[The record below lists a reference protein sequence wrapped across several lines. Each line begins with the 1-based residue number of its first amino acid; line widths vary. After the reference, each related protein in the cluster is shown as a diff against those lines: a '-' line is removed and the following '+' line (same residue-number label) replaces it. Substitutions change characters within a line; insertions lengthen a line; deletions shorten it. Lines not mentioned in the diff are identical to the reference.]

1 MEGARVAGGVV
12 QRAEAALAAG
22 CEMVL
27 VCNAPQAVA
36 EVLDGLTAGP
46 LDRVRAERMRG
57 RGASK
62 PLGSDKRY
70 ASAVAAIQ
78 GVSVLNSKVTHDHDH
93 GAHHRRYVGRAFA
106 LGIGL
111 NLAFVLVETV
121 YGVLAHSM
129 ALLADAGH
137 NLSDVLALTL
147 AWGASTLA
155 RRGPSER
162 FTYGLRSSSIL
173 VALLNAALLLVVTG
187 GIAWEAVNRLAAPKP
202 VAGETVIWVALVGI
216 LINGASAMLF
226 ARDRRHD
233 INMRGAFLHLAADA
247 AVSFGVVVAGIG
259 ILFTGWLWLDPLA
272 GLAIAVA
279 IVWSTWGLLRDSV
292 ALALNAVPEHIDPRV
307 VRTYLSR
314 LAGVAE
320 VHDLHHCAMSTT
332 ATALTMHLVIPG
344 GHPGDGFMADVC
356 KELRARYHVHHAT
369 IQIETGAHPCELAPD
384 HVV

>member
-1 MEGARVAGGVV
+1 
-12 QRAEAALAAG
+12 
-22 CEMVL
+22 
-27 VCNAPQAVA
+27 
-36 EVLDGLTAGP
+36 
-46 LDRVRAERMRG
+46 
-57 RGASK
+57 
-62 PLGSDKRY
+62 
-70 ASAVAAIQ
+70 
-78 GVSVLNSKVTHDHDH
+78 VTHDHH
-93 GAHHRRYVGRAFA
+93 HERGATDPRHAGRAFA

-111 NLAFVLVETV
+111 NLAFVLVEAV

-187 GIAWEAVNRLAAPKP
+187 GIAWEAINRLAAPAP
-202 VAGETVIWVALVGI
+202 VAGETVIWVALLGI

-233 INMRGAFLHLAADA
+233 INMRGAFLHLAADT
-247 AVSFGVVVAGIG
+247 AVSLGVVVAGIG
-259 ILFTGWLWLDPLA
+259 ILFTGWLWLDPLT
-272 GLAIAVA
+272 GLVIAVA

-320 VHDLHHCAMSTT
+320 VHDLHIWAMSTT
-332 ATALTMHLVIPG
+332 ETALTVHLVIPG
-344 GHPGDGFMADVC
+344 GHPGDAFMAEAC

>member
-1 MEGARVAGGVV
+1 M
-12 QRAEAALAAG
+12 
-22 CEMVL
+22 
-27 VCNAPQAVA
+27 
-36 EVLDGLTAGP
+36 
-46 LDRVRAERMRG
+46 
-57 RGASK
+57 
-62 PLGSDKRY
+62 
-70 ASAVAAIQ
+70 
-78 GVSVLNSKVTHDHDH
+78 
-93 GAHHRRYVGRAFA
+93 
-106 LGIGL
+106 GIAL

-155 RRGPSER
+155 SRGPSER

-272 GLAIAVA
+272 GLAIAAA

-307 VRTYLSR
+307 VRTYLSL

-320 VHDLHHCAMSTT
+320 VHDLHIWAMSTT
-332 ATALTMHLVIPG
+332 EVAMTVHLVRPG
-344 GHPGDGFMADVC
+344 ATLDDGLLA
-356 KELRARYHVHHAT
+356 RARHDLQERFGVCHVT
-369 IQIETGAHPCELAPD
+369 LQVETGDPAHPCSLAPAE
-384 HVV
+384 VV

>member
-1 MEGARVAGGVV
+1 
-12 QRAEAALAAG
+12 
-22 CEMVL
+22 
-27 VCNAPQAVA
+27 
-36 EVLDGLTAGP
+36 
-46 LDRVRAERMRG
+46 
-57 RGASK
+57 
-62 PLGSDKRY
+62 
-70 ASAVAAIQ
+70 
-78 GVSVLNSKVTHDHDH
+78 VTHDHDH
-93 GAHHRRYVGRAFA
+93 GAHAPRNAGRAFA

-111 NLAFVLVETV
+111 NLAFVLVEAV

-187 GIAWEAVNRLAAPKP
+187 GIAWEAINRLAAPSP
-202 VAGETVIWVALVGI
+202 VAGGTVIWVALVGI

-226 ARDRRHD
+226 ARDRRRD
-233 INMRGAFLHLAADA
+233 VNMRGAFLHLAADA
-247 AVSFGVVVAGIG
+247 
-259 ILFTGWLWLDPLA
+259 TGWLWLDPLT
-272 GLAIAVA
+272 GLVIAVA

-292 ALALNAVPEHIDPRV
+292 ALALNAVPEHINPRV
-307 VRTYLSR
+307 VRTYLSL
-314 LAGVAE
+314 LAGVTE
-320 VHDLHHCAMSTT
+320 VHDLHIWAMSTT
-332 ATALTMHLVIPG
+332 ETALTVHLVIPG
-344 GHPGDGFMADVC
+344 GHPGDAFMAEVC

>member
-1 MEGARVAGGVV
+1 M
-12 QRAEAALAAG
+12 
-22 CEMVL
+22 
-27 VCNAPQAVA
+27 
-36 EVLDGLTAGP
+36 
-46 LDRVRAERMRG
+46 
-57 RGASK
+57 
-62 PLGSDKRY
+62 
-70 ASAVAAIQ
+70 
-78 GVSVLNSKVTHDHDH
+78 THDHDH
-93 GAHHRRYVGRAFA
+93 VAHAPRNAGRAFA

-111 NLAFVLVETV
+111 NLAFVLVEAV

-187 GIAWEAVNRLAAPKP
+187 GIAWEAINRLASPAP

-226 ARDRRHD
+226 ARDRRRD

-247 AVSFGVVVAGIG
+247 AVSLGVVVAGIG
-259 ILFTGWLWLDPLA
+259 IVFTGWLWLDPLA
-272 GLAIAVA
+272 GLVIAVA

-307 VRTYLSR
+307 VRTYLSL

-320 VHDLHHCAMSTT
+320 VHDLHIWAMSTT
-332 ATALTMHLVIPG
+332 ETALTVHLVIPG
-344 GHPGDGFMADVC
+344 GHPGDAFMAEVC

-369 IQIETGAHPCELAPD
+369 IQI
-384 HVV
+384 

>member
-1 MEGARVAGGVV
+1 M
-12 QRAEAALAAG
+12 
-22 CEMVL
+22 
-27 VCNAPQAVA
+27 
-36 EVLDGLTAGP
+36 
-46 LDRVRAERMRG
+46 
-57 RGASK
+57 
-62 PLGSDKRY
+62 
-70 ASAVAAIQ
+70 
-78 GVSVLNSKVTHDHDH
+78 
-93 GAHHRRYVGRAFA
+93 
-106 LGIGL
+106 GIGL

-233 INMRGAFLHLAADA
+233 VNMRGAFLHLAADA
-247 AVSFGVVVAGIG
+247 AVSLGVVVAGIG
-259 ILFTGWLWLDPLA
+259 ILYTGWLWLDPLT

-292 ALALNAVPEHIDPRV
+292 ALALNAVPEHIGVDHPRHS
-307 VRTYLSR
+307 L
-314 LAGVAE
+314 
-320 VHDLHHCAMSTT
+320 
-332 ATALTMHLVIPG
+332 
-344 GHPGDGFMADVC
+344 
-356 KELRARYHVHHAT
+356 
-369 IQIETGAHPCELAPD
+369 
-384 HVV
+384 